1 VALWLFGVRNY
12 TPPGAAWSE
21 DSAFHGASV
30 AEQRKATGL
39 AARRNAES
47 YCWGKLSGLCCR
59 SPQRC

>member
-30 AEQRKATGL
+30 AEQRKATGSRL
-39 AARRNAES
+39 VATQNRIAEASSRVCAAAH
-47 YCWGKLSGLCCR
+47 R
-59 SPQRC
+59 SAV